1 MGGGGYFVERDSYAI
16 TLSAITGLGGVTRWG
31 LFLMRGA
38 HPFLE
43 SIAYGK
49 AAALY

>member
-16 TLSAITGLGGVTRWG
+16 ALSAITGSGGVTRWG
-31 LFLMRGA
+31 LFLKRGVQLL
-38 HPFLE
+38 FG

-49 AAALY
+49 AETPH